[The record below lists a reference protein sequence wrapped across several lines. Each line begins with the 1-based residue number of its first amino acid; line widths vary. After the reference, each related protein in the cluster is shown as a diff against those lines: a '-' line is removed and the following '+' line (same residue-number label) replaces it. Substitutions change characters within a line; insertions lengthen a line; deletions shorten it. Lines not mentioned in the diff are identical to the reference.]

1 VIGGLKH
8 DGCLLGMKK
17 TTRRPTSK
25 RLTKAKERFNAA
37 LADYIIS
44 KGARAGRFYEHE
56 IDTPAGLLHISV
68 NDTWIATRF
77 DDVEAGKVFTSS
89 VGPRCNPY
97 TGKWN
102 FHFDASA
109 ESLEPKAV
117 IAYFGHF
124 FERLLNWQ
132 PDCGTTVVTK

>member
-1 VIGGLKH
+1 VIGGLKY
-8 DGCLLGMKK
+8 DGCLLCMSN
-17 TTRRPTSK
+17 TRRRPDSK
-25 RLTKAKERFNAA
+25 RLAKAKERFNAA
-37 LADYIIS
+37 LTDYIIS
-44 KGARAGRFYEHE
+44 KGAVPGRFYDYE
-56 IDTPAGLLHISV
+56 IDTPAGLLYISV

-77 DDVEAGKVFTSS
+77 DDVEAGKAFTSTIGS
-89 VGPRCNPY
+89 RCNPY
-97 TGKWN
+97 SGKWN

-132 PDCGTTVVTK
+132 PDCETTVVTK